1 MNPMPKESAKGQA
14 AKGQRKHPVE
24 TPARPV
30 AARLPPLGVT
40 TAGGLGAITAMALGV
55 GLALLGVAGGLKE
68 NPLPMPL
75 VVALL
80 LFGALQTVLGWL
92 AFRRVRAAWA
102 FATSLAG
109 TAALAFL
116 FSAPKIRDALE
127 VELGIALL
135 PSLVGAAACI
145 MLAMAAPDV
154 K

>member
-1 MNPMPKESAKGQA
+1 MAKGT
-14 AKGQRKHPVE
+14 RKHPVE
-24 TPARPV
+24 PPAAQM
-30 AARLPPLGVT
+30 AARLPPLGLT
-40 TAGGLGAITAMALGV
+40 TTGGIGAMVALALGV
-55 GLALLGVAGGLKE
+55 ALIALGFAGALMDR
-68 NPLPMPL
+68 PLPAPL

-80 LFGALQTVLGWL
+80 LFGSLQASLAWY

-109 TAALAFL
+109 TAAVAFL

-145 MLAMAAPDV
+145 MLAMAAPDM